1 LIEAGVD
8 LLQVQK
14 ILGHYSIRTTARYTH
29 LTTQTH
35 EHADARIEALM
46 ARFTIGWGAVK

>member
-1 LIEAGVD
+1 M
-8 LLQVQK
+8 QH

-35 EHADARIEALM
+35 ALADARIDALM
-46 ARFTIGWGAVK
+46 ARFDINWGKVK